1 MAAVSQILS
10 TVIILT
16 ILMFVVN
23 RSQLFGEGKKNAKN
37 SEADIFMK
45 QTIGLEL
52 MILVIFLS
60 ALYFSS

>member
-1 MAAVSQILS
+1 MAVVSQILS

-23 RSQLFGEGKKNAKN
+23 RSQLFGNGKKNAKN
-37 SEADIFMK
+37 AEADIFMK

-52 MILVIFLS
+52 MVLIIFLS